1 MCKIHR
7 ADGPVRTEF
16 FTASDTSVKFS
27 HYPNSFA
34 PDVHAY
40 ALEFGTTLDEA
51 QHRLDLQIEIGDLD
65 QRLAASEAGT
75 FAGLWIQH
83 EPDFKVITKFTDD
96 GESTIRPYIS
106 EGNLEDLVDVGTA
119 SSTLASLR
127 SAQTAAIE
135 KAMSL
140 SAVFES
146 GINVF
151 DNRVEIYT
159 LDREALKSDLDGA
172 GLTLSD
178 KVNIVEV
185 PHLSV
190 PTTDIHGG
198 LALTTCTSGFSVE
211 HSDGT
216 KGVTSAAHCQSDQS
230 YMGTQLPKRDQ
241 YYGESG
247 DVQWHTTPGFTVEN
261 RIYTDAGE
269 TDITGTLRRA
279 YQSVASYVCKQGK
292 ETGHGCGYV
301 ADNSFRPTHACP
313 GGCTWNATFVL
324 VRASTGQRLSQ
335 FGDSGGPFYS
345 NNRAWGTMMAKREI
359 ESGGNWVRTDA
370 VYMPIDYL
378 DIMDV
383 EVLTN

>member
-1 MCKIHR
+1 MRNQDRRNFGRDSGTQNAGTSNDRQHSH
-7 ADGPVRTEF
+7 
-16 FTASDTSVKFS
+16 SDDSIGCGRSVDSERQKK
-27 HYPNSFA
+27 
-34 PDVHAY
+34 
-40 ALEFGTTLDEA
+40 EFGTTLDEA

-106 EGNLEDLVDVGTA
+106 EGNLEDLVDVGKA

-159 LDREALKSDLDGA
+159 LDREALKSVLDGA
-172 GLTLSD
+172 GLTLSN

-198 LALTTCTSGFSVE
+198 LALTTCTSGFSVK
-211 HSDGT
+211 HTDGT
-216 KGVTSAAHCQSDQS
+216 KGVTSAAHCPSNQS
-230 YMGTQLPKRDQ
+230 YLGTQLPKRDQ
-241 YYGESG
+241 YYRGTS
-247 DVQWHTTPGFTVEN
+247 
-261 RIYTDAGE
+261 
-269 TDITGTLRRA
+269 ITGSRAMCSGTRHLGLR
-279 YQSVASYVCKQGK
+279 
-292 ETGHGCGYV
+292 
-301 ADNSFRPTHACP
+301 
-313 GGCTWNATFVL
+313 
-324 VRASTGQRLSQ
+324 
-335 FGDSGGPFYS
+335 
-345 NNRAWGTMMAKREI
+345 
-359 ESGGNWVRTDA
+359 
-370 VYMPIDYL
+370 
-378 DIMDV
+378 
-383 EVLTN
+383 